1 MSSSIN
7 EFEKT
12 VIQKTNYN
20 MIVELCRL
28 LKSHGANRAEDILCL
43 IRIAMYNFLFAGILL
58 FSYEYM
64 LKTTFKASKNSDSL
78 YNSACRF
85 IISIVTSFF
94 GIGMFLFSSM
104 YAYMEF
110 KECAKNWPKNKET
123 LIATGLAVLLPL
135 FALLLKTILISCVPS
150 KKRRVARHILYFF
163 SLLMAM
169 YTIITE
175 SSSIYTK
182 CLSSLALKTGKD
194 AIYYIMFAL
203 HYAYM
208 LSIFIGTINTLIS
221 IPIIIPPILK
231 KVTDSRKTNRSRN
244 RA

>member
-1 MSSSIN
+1 MSNSVN

-12 VIQKTNYN
+12 AIQKTNYH
-20 MIVELCRL
+20 MIVEMCRL
-28 LKSHGANRAEDILCL
+28 LKSHGANRAEDILYL
-43 IRIAMYNFLFAGILL
+43 IRIIIYNFLIAGILL

-85 IISIVTSFF
+85 LISIVTSFF

-104 YAYMEF
+104 YTYTEF
-110 KECAKNWPKNKET
+110 KECAGNWPKNKET

-150 KKRRVARHILYFF
+150 KKRKVARNILYFS
-163 SLLMAM
+163 SLVMVI
-169 YTIITE
+169 YTIVTE
-175 SSSIYTK
+175 GPYIYTK
-182 CLSSLALKTGKD
+182 CQSSLALKTGED
-194 AIYYIMFAL
+194 AIYYIMFTL
-203 HYAYM
+203 HHAYI
-208 LSIFIGTINTLIS
+208 LSIFIGTINALIS
-221 IPIIIPPILK
+221 IPIVIPSIAK
-231 KVTDSRKTNRSRN
+231 KAKVSRNINRSRN